1 MSKDIFDR
9 QLFAL
14 TTIIITETK
23 VNSLLYKAT
32 ASGFY
37 YTEITPMDS
46 EAKGPQ
52 WNRIDG
58 QWLITNRHVL
68 FPEIDGKEYFVDR
81 LQFCLREQVNDQIKW
96 IPITLNRE
104 EIVQHTKLHTDVH
117 VDVVAIDVSQ
127 YIKDK
132 LIESTNSGKHIV
144 IPGALTN
151 RNLPDNQPIV
161 VEVTT
166 DVIVASYPKGFY
178 DEVNKFPI
186 VKSGIVASGWGLHFR
201 GLPMFEIDAQL
212 FPGSSGGLVIS
223 KPTNTTMIDGKMYLS
238 TSKQYVFLGVYSGE
252 FLWEDKEPYP
262 DGSISI
268 RKRSYGLG
276 NVWYSYLIPEI
287 ISSGV
292 TISVRDPE

>member
-1 MSKDIFDR
+1 MSTEIFDR

-23 VNSLLYKAT
+23 ANSHLYTGT

-37 YTEITPMDS
+37 YTEITPTDP

-68 FPEIDGKEYFVDR
+68 FPIIDGKECVVDK
-81 LQFCLREQVNDQIKW
+81 LLFCLREQVNDQINW

-104 EIVQHTKLHTDVH
+104 EIIQHTKLHTDVK

-132 LIESTNSGKHIV
+132 LLESTNTGRHII

-186 VKSGIVASGWGLHFR
+186 VKSGIVASGWGLHFK
-201 GLPMFEIDAQL
+201 GKPMFEIDAQL
-212 FPGSSGGLVIS
+212 FPGSSGGMVIS
-223 KPTNTTMIDGKMYLS
+223 KPTNTTMIDGKMYQSS
-238 TSKQYVFLGVYSGE
+238 TKQYVFLGVYSGE
-252 FLWEDKEPYP
+252 YCWDDMEQKA

-287 ISSGV
+287 IYSGV
-292 TISVRDPE
+292 AISERKL